1 MEIGGSGGDSTGAG
15 MVISETEPV
24 DKVDGMQ
31 WLDATT
37 SEVFIWDE
45 DKWLQFPAGSEGGG
59 SSSGG
64 GGWSYIETIEGSGV
78 SAFEFDLDPS
88 EFSAYRFFVDVNP
101 ANSSGTGAE
110 LRIQLGSDSGWLDA
124 REYQHTSYCGM
135 NTNYTATAL
144 KDTSWTLIGNHAYTE
159 ASHWDITLA
168 GIRAGLAEKPSI
180 NFSGAGSAG
189 LDSTKKWMGAGYLI
203 IPLSQ

>member
-1 MEIGGSGGDSTGAG
+1 MTKILHKRGTGKPSADDLSVGEIALDTSTGTAYTKLSGGTVVEIGGSGGDSTGAG

-88 EFSAYRFFVDVNP
+88 EFSAYRF
-101 ANSSGTGAE
+101 
-110 LRIQLGSDSGWLDA
+110 LL
-124 REYQHTSYCGM
+124 M
-135 NTNYTATAL
+135 
-144 KDTSWTLIGNHAYTE
+144 
-159 ASHWDITLA
+159 
-168 GIRAGLAEKPSI
+168 
-180 NFSGAGSAG
+180 
-189 LDSTKKWMGAGYLI
+189 
-203 IPLSQ
+203 